1 MLERARIRIKEF
13 ANSVRADLEKWFY
26 FTVIL
31 LETSAIMA
39 RKLPSL
45 LQTGAFMA
53 VPERRHQRHVTLTA
67 IAEACGVAPSTVSR
81 ALSNPNRVST
91 AMYEKIARKA
101 REMGYSSALL
111 PELDERRT
119 HGTIGLVLPNLTNP
133 FLYDLVRGSQGQAQT
148 AGYFH
153 LLVSTDES
161 PSVEAAWL
169 TDLARTVDGIVS
181 VSPRTSDDALRSIAD
196 AVPVVVVNRQ
206 IDSLSSVVI
215 DTPVGAT
222 QAVDYLVSLGH
233 RRIAYVRGPENSWT
247 DQVRYTA
254 LRQAALRHDV
264 EILSIGA
271 FHPSL
276 SAGAAAADA
285 VSLSTATAAVFF
297 NDTLAI
303 GALGRFQQLSIRV
316 PDDISVIG
324 CDDVFGSAFVT
335 PPLTTVTTSGER
347 AGRAA
352 TEMLIGHFTA
362 KDHEPRVEH
371 LAVHLTVRGSTGPVP
386 SGRATAAP

>member
-1 MLERARIRIKEF
+1 MLAQ
-13 ANSVRADLEKWFY
+13 
-26 FTVIL
+26 L
-31 LETSAIMA
+31 LPLNLQFGAIV
-39 RKLPSL
+39 
-45 LQTGAFMA
+45 A

-67 IAEACGVAPSTVSR
+67 IAQACGVAPSTVSR

-91 AMYEKIARKA
+91 AMYERIARKA
-101 REMGYSSALL
+101 REMGYFSALL
-111 PELDERRT
+111 PQADDWRT
-119 HGTIGLVLPNLTNP
+119 HGTIGLVVPNLTNP

-161 PSVEAAWL
+161 PSVESTWL
-169 TDLARTVDGIVS
+169 TDLARTVDGIVI
-181 VSPRTSDDALRSIAD
+181 VSPRTTDEALRSVAD

-206 IDSLSSVVI
+206 VDSLSSVVI
-215 DTPVGAT
+215 DTPVGAA
-222 QAVDYLVSLGH
+222 QALDYLSSLGH
-233 RRIAYVRGPENSWT
+233 HRIAYVRGPENSWT
-247 DQVRYTA
+247 DRVRY
-254 LRQAALRHDV
+254 AALREAAKHHDA
-264 EILSIGA
+264 EIVPIGA

-285 VSLSTATAAVFF
+285 VSLSAATAAVFF

-303 GALGRFQQLSIRV
+303 GALGRFRERGVRV
-316 PDDISVIG
+316 PEDISVIG

-347 AGRAA
+347 AGRTA
-352 TEMLIGHFTA
+352 TEILIGHFAT
-362 KDHEPRVEH
+362 KDHAPRVEH

-386 SGRATAAP
+386 PERTATELQR